1 MKKQVIFIQI
11 FTSLTLLFSSC
22 EQSDNTKRYKGITRV
37 VKKLKGDKEGK
48 KPIKT
53 QKPENADSEDIEES
67 SK

>member
-22 EQSDNTKRYKGITRV
+22 EQSDNTKRYKGITKV

-48 KPIKT
+48 KSIKA
-53 QKPENADSEDIEES
+53 QKPENTDSEGVEES
-67 SK
+67 PK